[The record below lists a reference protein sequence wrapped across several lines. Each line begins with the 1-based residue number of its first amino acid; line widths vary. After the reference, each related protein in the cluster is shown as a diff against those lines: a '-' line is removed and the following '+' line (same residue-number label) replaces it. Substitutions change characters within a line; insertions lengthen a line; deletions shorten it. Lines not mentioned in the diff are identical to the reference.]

1 MNKKIL
7 LSTLIFL
14 IFLIFLILYGGKQAI
29 KSKTGDTIYDKIA
42 QTVPE
47 SIKLN
52 IKQTFFKSESL
63 KQEMYL
69 KDKLINELKKKE
81 NKKNN
86 IILDIHKKI
95 YFKKVYNDQY
105 KIRDNLLNYSF
116 FQTLFLSNP
125 KNEYAIA
132 SGYLDIF
139 EDKLIVATGD
149 GLFLKIELTNLIN
162 NNEFFAEK
170 IQSNFKKIITSKEIF
185 QKSYFGIKDVL
196 IKNNKLFVSFTNEV
210 KKDCFNTGLM
220 VAELNSLE
228 EFKFKRINYSD
239 ECADREKMDVS
250 HGGGR
255 IVSFSK
261 DEILLTSGD
270 YYQEQKVQNLK
281 SIFGKI
287 LKINFNTE
295 KYKIISYGHRN
306 PQGLKYL
313 KDKKIVIST
322 EHGPIGGDEIN
333 VINLDT
339 DVSDRNYGWPIA
351 SYGVGQQTN
360 PSSIL
365 DYEKKYNSHDNFTEP
380 LKQYTP
386 SIGISE
392 IISIP
397 TDFINYNEN
406 EKFFVSSLGL
416 NLNEG
421 DLSLHYIET
430 NDKYNKVLKS
440 QIIPFQERIRDI
452 IYSSKL
458 NCFILFLESDRLFK
472 GGPSISSLC
481 KK

>member
-7 LSTLIFL
+7 LGILLLLLILTLIT
-14 IFLIFLILYGGKQAI
+14 LYIGKQALE
-29 KSKTGDTIYDKIA
+29 SRTGDTIYDKIA
-42 QTVPE
+42 QTIPE
-47 SIKLN
+47 PIKLK
-52 IKQTFFKSESL
+52 IKRTFFKSESL
-63 KQEMYL
+63 KQEIYL
-69 KDKLINELKKKE
+69 KDKLIYEMKKKE

-86 IILDIHKKI
+86 IILDKYKKL
-95 YFKKVYNDQY
+95 YFKKVYSNQY
-105 KIRDNLLNYSF
+105 KIRDDLLNYSF
-116 FQTLFLSNP
+116 FQTLYLSNP

-132 SGYLDIF
+132 SGYLEIF
-139 EDKLIVATGD
+139 NDKLIVATGD

-162 NNEFFAEK
+162 NKEFFAET
-170 IQSNFKKIITSKEIF
+170 IQSNVKNIISSKEVY
-185 QKSYFGIKDVL
+185 QKSYFGIKDIF

-220 VAELNSLE
+220 VSELNSLE
-228 EFKFKRINYSD
+228 QFKFKTINYSE

-255 IVSFSK
+255 IVSFGK

-270 YYQEQKVQNLK
+270 YQQEQKVQNLK

-295 KYKIISYGHRN
+295 KFKIISYGHRN

-313 KDKKIVIST
+313 KDKKIIIST

-339 DVSDRNYGWPIA
+339 DVLDRNYGWPIA
-351 SYGVGQQTN
+351 SYGVGSQGN
-360 PSSIL
+360 PSNIL
-365 DYEKKYNSHDNFTEP
+365 DYEKKYSSHDNFIEP

-397 TDFINYNEN
+397 NDFINSNEN
-406 EKFFVSSLGL
+406 ENFFISSLGL

-430 NDKYNKVLKS
+430 NNKFKKVINS

-452 IYSSKL
+452 IYSSEL
-458 NCFILFLESDRLFK
+458 NCFILFLESDRLIK

-481 KK
+481 KS